1 LGFAQAAV
9 RFGVAAVG
17 ERRRRGAFAAMAI
30 PLSPDLQYR
39 LTEMV
44 VHATEVTAEIALAG
58 LPTRMSFTSG
68 AINGN
73 PMTLGGWSLEQ
84 IALTEEGEVAWEL
97 VLNLDQYD
105 SVDWSTDGA
114 LVFEKSGNRLT
125 LSYAIGEL
133 DATDLGEMSKN

>member
-1 LGFAQAAV
+1 MRG
-9 RFGVAAVG
+9 
-17 ERRRRGAFAAMAI
+17 GAFGGMAI

-39 LTEMV
+39 LTELV

-58 LPTRMSFTSG
+58 LPTRLAFTSG
-68 AINGN
+68 SINGN
-73 PMTLGGWSLEQ
+73 PMTLEGWSLEQ

-114 LVFEKSGNRLT
+114 LVFEKNGNRLT
-125 LSYAIGEL
+125 LSYALGEL
-133 DATDLGEMSKN
+133 DASDLGVMSDN

>member
-1 LGFAQAAV
+1 
-9 RFGVAAVG
+9 
-17 ERRRRGAFAAMAI
+17 MAI

-44 VHATEVTAEIALAG
+44 VHATEVTAELALAG

-68 AINGN
+68 SINGN
-73 PMTLGGWSLEQ
+73 PMTLQGWSLEQ

-114 LVFEKSGNRLT
+114 LVFAKDGNTLT

-133 DATDLGEMSKN
+133 DAGDLGTMSEN

>member
-1 LGFAQAAV
+1 V
-9 RFGVAAVG
+9 RG
-17 ERRRRGAFAAMAI
+17 GAFGGMAI

-39 LTEMV
+39 LTELV

-58 LPTRMSFTSG
+58 LPTRLAFTSG
-68 AINGN
+68 SINGN
-73 PMTLGGWSLEQ
+73 PMTLEGWSLEQ

-114 LVFEKSGNRLT
+114 LVFEKNGNRLT
-125 LSYAIGEL
+125 LSYALGEL
-133 DATDLGEMSKN
+133 DASDLGVMSDN

>member
-1 LGFAQAAV
+1 MACAAAHLG
-9 RFGVAAVG
+9 G
-17 ERRRRGAFAAMAI
+17 MAI

-58 LPTRMSFTSG
+58 LPTRMAFTS
-68 AINGN
+68 ATINGN

-114 LVFEKSGNRLT
+114 LVFEKDGNKLT

-133 DATDLGEMSKN
+133 DASDLGEMSAN

>member
-1 LGFAQAAV
+1 
-9 RFGVAAVG
+9 
-17 ERRRRGAFAAMAI
+17 MAI

-44 VHATEVTAEIALAG
+44 VHATEVTAELSLAG
-58 LPTRMSFTSG
+58 LPTRMAFTSG

-73 PMTLGGWSLEQ
+73 PMTLEGWSLEQ
-84 IALTEEGEVAWEL
+84 VALSEEGEVAWEL
-97 VLNLDQYD
+97 VLNLDLYD

-114 LVFEKSGNRLT
+114 LVFEKNGNKLT

-133 DATDLGEMSKN
+133 DSSELGEMSQN

>member
-1 LGFAQAAV
+1 
-9 RFGVAAVG
+9 
-17 ERRRRGAFAAMAI
+17 MAI

-58 LPTRMSFTSG
+58 LPTRMAFTSA

-114 LVFEKSGNRLT
+114 LVFEKNGNKLT

-133 DATDLGEMSKN
+133 DATDLGEMSAN

>member
-1 LGFAQAAV
+1 
-9 RFGVAAVG
+9 
-17 ERRRRGAFAAMAI
+17 MAI

-58 LPTRMSFTSG
+58 LPTRMAFTSG

-114 LVFEKSGNRLT
+114 LVFEKNGNKLT
-125 LSYAIGEL
+125 LSYAIGEI
-133 DATDLGEMSKN
+133 DASDLGEMSRN

>member
-1 LGFAQAAV
+1 
-9 RFGVAAVG
+9 
-17 ERRRRGAFAAMAI
+17 MSI

-44 VHATEVTAEIALAG
+44 VHATEVTAELTLLG
-58 LPTRMSFTSG
+58 VPTRLAFTSG
-68 AINGN
+68 TINGN
-73 PMTLGGWSLEQ
+73 PMTLQGWSLEQ

-114 LVFEKSGNRLT
+114 LVFGKNGNTLT

-133 DATDLGEMSKN
+133 DTSDLGAMSEN